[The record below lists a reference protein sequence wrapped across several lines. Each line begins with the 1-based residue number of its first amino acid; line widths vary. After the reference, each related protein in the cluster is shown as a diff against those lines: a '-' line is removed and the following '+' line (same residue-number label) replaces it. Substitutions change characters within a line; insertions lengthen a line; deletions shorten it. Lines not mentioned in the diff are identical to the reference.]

1 MGGNKRNF
9 KKFLQRYNFFCL
21 CAKNYVTLPKNR
33 CIMYKKELR
42 YYFSTPV
49 AYIVIGLFLL
59 LISLFLWVLP
69 GEWNIIESGYA
80 QADGLF
86 ALAPWLFL
94 LLCPAL
100 TMRLFA
106 EERQTGTWNLLLT
119 KPISLARI
127 VWMKYLAAW
136 TIVLIALLPCLVHY
150 VALLM
155 MAEPQGNVDS
165 GAFFGSFIGL
175 AFIALSYIAI
185 GTFCSSLTKSQ
196 IVSFILSLL
205 GCALFFY
212 GFDLLAALFSDGAVV
227 NAIRSFGGYA
237 HYTSMAR
244 GVIDLRDL
252 VYFASVALLF
262 IFTTIFS
269 LSRQHD

>member
-1 MGGNKRNF
+1 M
-9 KKFLQRYNFFCL
+9 
-21 CAKNYVTLPKNR
+21 PKIQCN
-33 CIMYKKELR
+33 MYKKELR

-49 AYIVIGLFLL
+49 AYIVIGLFQLF
-59 LISLFLWVLP
+59 ISLFLWLLP

-119 KPISLARI
+119 KPISLTRI

-150 VALLM
+150 VALLL

-175 AFIALSYIAI
+175 AFISLSYIAI
-185 GTFCSSLTKSQ
+185 GTFGSSLTKSQ

-212 GFDLLAALFSDGAVV
+212 GFDLMAALFSDGAVV

>member
-1 MGGNKRNF
+1 
-9 KKFLQRYNFFCL
+9 
-21 CAKNYVTLPKNR
+21 
-33 CIMYKKELR
+33 
-42 YYFSTPV
+42 
-49 AYIVIGLFLL
+49 
-59 LISLFLWVLP
+59 
-69 GEWNIIESGYA
+69 
-80 QADGLF
+80 
-86 ALAPWLFL
+86 
-94 LLCPAL
+94 
-100 TMRLFA
+100 MRLFA

-119 KPISLARI
+119 KPISLTRI

-150 VALLM
+150 VALLF

-175 AFIALSYIAI
+175 AFISLSYIAI
-185 GTFCSSLTKSQ
+185 GTFGSSLTKSQ

-212 GFDLLAALFSDGAVV
+212 GFDLMAALFSDGAVV

>member
-1 MGGNKRNF
+1 MGGNKRKF

-21 CAKNYVTLPKNR
+21 CAKNCVTLPKNR

-69 GEWNIIESGYA
+69 GEWNIIELGYA

-136 TIVLIALLPCLVHY
+136 TIVVIALLPCLVHY

-252 VYFASVALLF
+252 VYFASIALLF